1 MGRTPENKY
10 WYWPVWPEVWPKEAS
25 MPWAR
30 ISRRGLEFRAYVSK
44 TGAAN
49 DWQDVKNADP
59 QATWYPFKLK
69 AFGAE
74 AILGLVCS
82 ARNDR
87 NLATTKANSCRDEN
101 SAALRNAAR
110 CVFKKTSPL
119 WRGEWVSSGGE
130 ALRPCHV

>member
-1 MGRTPENKY
+1 
-10 WYWPVWPEVWPKEAS
+10 

>member
-30 ISRRGLEFRAYVSK
+30 ISGRGLEFRAYVSK